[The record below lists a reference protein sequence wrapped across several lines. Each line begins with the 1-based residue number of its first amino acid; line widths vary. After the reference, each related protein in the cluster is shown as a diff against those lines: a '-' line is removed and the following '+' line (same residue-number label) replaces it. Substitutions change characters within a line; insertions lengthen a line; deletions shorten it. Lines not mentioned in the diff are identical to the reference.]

1 MAEPSSPSSPRTPA
15 TFESSGSTVFGDLAK
30 SGAPDV
36 ETDAIEDCPTEKAAG
51 KENDFDPESLSKLP
65 RRATVSE
72 SIKRVG
78 TALTEK
84 LPVHWRTNYL
94 AEGRHSQRIDDHPN
108 GYPRLASFM
117 NSDENFLIAR
127 RYSLLHTRVMLY
139 RQAELAQLERDLLE
153 LDKEDAGEKD
163 RALKGVKFLARGPR
177 GADRKELIG
186 EIEEKLKQYDD
197 IVMHYLY
204 HNAPLS
210 TVDQELFGA
219 DSDFAALVDPK
230 EAVSLDGFIED
241 CLSMIP
247 CRATKVLF
255 STPEQRASTDDKLV
269 HLYAKSRIDTF
280 VRLIITV
287 LAVALLMAPVVV
299 LFRAEES
306 GAVKILIILLFTLFF
321 SVALSIFTKAQRHE
335 VFAATAA

>member
-197 IVMHYLY
+197 IVMRQREMASLPSASTRNYTSVNNYLY

-269 HLYAKSRIDTF
+269 HLYAKS
-280 VRLIITV
+280 L
-287 LAVALLMAPVVV
+287 VV